1 METTL
6 HLGGRATERKGTFG
20 AAIAAGQLGGL
31 AFLALWLF
39 AYAFSFRGFPWT
51 WPLQVIAS
59 IALGAEA
66 LHAPTALTYLLGVV
80 INQLVALAWSGAF
93 GWLSV
98 STIYVPRLAT
108 NVVAG
113 LALGLASAFVNTIL
127 LVPPIFGI
135 LQDMN
140 PWWSLLDRSW
150 DWIAHIAFGMT
161 TGWFFEVFRPKA

>member
-1 METTL
+1 
-6 HLGGRATERKGTFG
+6 
-20 AAIAAGQLGGL
+20 
-31 AFLALWLF
+31 
-39 AYAFSFRGFPWT
+39 
-51 WPLQVIAS
+51 
-59 IALGAEA
+59 
-66 LHAPTALTYLLGVV
+66 TALTYLLGVV

>member
-1 METTL
+1 
-6 HLGGRATERKGTFG
+6 FG

-39 AYAFSFRGFPWT
+39 AYAFAFRGFPWT

-98 STIYVPRLAT
+98 STIYVRRLAT

-135 LQDMN
+135 LQDMI

-150 DWIAHIAFGMT
+150 DWIAHI
-161 TGWFFEVFRPKA
+161 